1 MIGNIFK
8 VLISVKAKLF
18 FGFFAMV
25 VIIALLGGYAFT
37 SIGSAGNVVKNTYDR
52 PLMAINFA
60 RSAGQVFSQLEI
72 EALQQSLESQS
83 EFKAEEMGSALTR
96 FKEDLAIAK
105 ERSIAQRAD
114 QFFVAVEESLAEW
127 ETIVFNPTIQ
137 LTPARIKLAQ
147 PLADDIEENL
157 DIIVELQTNA
167 SFLTRE
173 NSISKMEQIKTYNLW
188 AVIAA
193 LTITLGLSIW
203 VAVTIVNPLKTAA
216 AAARKISAGNF
227 NVDIPA
233 GGDDETGV
241 LLKTMSAMQKNIRD
255 RLGREE
261 SLRSLAQHR
270 LSDSLNNS
278 QDAILL
284 TDQTNMIIVANP
296 QMAQIF
302 PAIADI
308 DLVGKPF
315 HAFFEPS
322 GCSLNEPCEL
332 KAQTD
337 EIAFTDGRWARVS
350 KSSTNEGG
358 QLFIWSDIT
367 QQKARSL
374 KLKDAKEAAEAAD
387 KAKSLFLAAMSHELR
402 TPLNAVIGFSDA
414 LEEHHKSE
422 SGDESLA
429 EMAGLISKSG
439 AQLLNIIKDVLS
451 VAKGIDEAK
460 SPDEMIEMNLFE
472 AVKFSAQIIEVEA
485 KDKNI
490 RIITPP
496 AETPFVIKGD
506 IVRIQQLLLNLLSN
520 AVKFNEENGAV
531 KIQIEP
537 HISGWVRC
545 DVIDNGIGI
554 SEDNLEKIMQPF
566 IQADT
571 GHTRKYDGM
580 GLGLTIVRQIVDS
593 HQGKMKISSKLGKGT
608 VISLYFPTLTKPQ
621 SVPAMR
627 MAS

>member
-157 DIIVELQTNA
+157 DIIVELQT
-167 SFLTRE
+167 
-173 NSISKMEQIKTYNLW
+173 
-188 AVIAA
+188 
-193 LTITLGLSIW
+193 
-203 VAVTIVNPLKTAA
+203 
-216 AAARKISAGNF
+216 
-227 NVDIPA
+227 
-233 GGDDETGV
+233 
-241 LLKTMSAMQKNIRD
+241 
-255 RLGREE
+255 E

-422 SGDESLA
+422 SGDENLA

-506 IVRIQQLLLNLLSN
+506 VIRIQQLLLNLLSN

-580 GLGLTIVRQIVDS
+580 GLGLTIVRQIRWS
-593 HQGKMKISSKLGKGT
+593 LIQALWMKVKAPLSSFLR
-608 VISLYFPTLTKPQ
+608 
-621 SVPAMR
+621 PAFIM
-627 MAS
+627 